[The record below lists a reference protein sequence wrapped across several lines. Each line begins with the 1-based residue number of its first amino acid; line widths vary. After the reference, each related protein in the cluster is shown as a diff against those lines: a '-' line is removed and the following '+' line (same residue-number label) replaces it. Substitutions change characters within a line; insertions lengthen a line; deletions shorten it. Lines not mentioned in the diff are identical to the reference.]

1 MTTAPDNETVSLS
14 QVIGGQGRLSFGRYL
29 QGYRVQQDMPQSEAA
44 TLLGI
49 SVAMLSKYENGHKL
63 PSLKLAFAMAQTLGL
78 EATIALDLLINDQ
91 IRRDDLPFKAEL
103 KSVS

>member
-1 MTTAPDNETVSLS
+1 
-14 QVIGGQGRLSFGRYL
+14 
-29 QGYRVQQDMPQSEAA
+29 
-44 TLLGI
+44 
-49 SVAMLSKYENGHKL
+49 
-63 PSLKLAFAMAQTLGL
+63 MAQTLGL